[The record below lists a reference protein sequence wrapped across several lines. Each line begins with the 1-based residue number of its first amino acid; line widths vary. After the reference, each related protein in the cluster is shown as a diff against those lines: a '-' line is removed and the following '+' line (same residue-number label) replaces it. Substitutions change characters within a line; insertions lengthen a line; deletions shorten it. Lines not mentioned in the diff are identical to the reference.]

1 MKFRLVWAIISV
13 ILEEAAIVV
22 VALLVLPRFDIK
34 IPAVALVLIM
44 VGWFVMSAFL
54 YVVGIRALDRKP
66 IDGPDSIIG
75 KKGIVVQALNPKGQ
89 VKINGELWGAES
101 DENIDTGEE
110 IIVTGHSGIKLMV
123 ARCDSSIPGEL

>member
-1 MKFRLVWAIISV
+1 M
-13 ILEEAAIVV
+13 V

-89 VKINGELWGAES
+89 VKISGELWGAES

-123 ARCDSSIPGEL
+123 VRCDNSISGELE

>member
-1 MKFRLVWAIISV
+1 
-13 ILEEAAIVV
+13 VV

-123 ARCDSSIPGEL
+123 GRCDSSIPGEL

>member
-1 MKFRLVWAIISV
+1 M
-13 ILEEAAIVV
+13 V

-89 VKINGELWGAES
+89 VKISGSCGAES

-123 ARCDSSIPGEL
+123 VRCDNSISGELE